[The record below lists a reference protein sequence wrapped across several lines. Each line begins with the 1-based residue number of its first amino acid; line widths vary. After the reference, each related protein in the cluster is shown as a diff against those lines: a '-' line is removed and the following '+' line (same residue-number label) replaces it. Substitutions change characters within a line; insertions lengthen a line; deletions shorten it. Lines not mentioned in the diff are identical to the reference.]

1 MAPLPPV
8 AETESLAELIDD
20 CLRMA
25 PHWEVPAAASPAAV
39 APSSLH
45 GITGP
50 AESAHVVDGMAD
62 YGSGAGD

>member
-25 PHWEVPAAASPAAV
+25 PHW
-39 APSSLH
+39 
-45 GITGP
+45 
-50 AESAHVVDGMAD
+50 
-62 YGSGAGD
+62 